1 MKEEKIGWII
11 DLKEEIRRARIL
23 KDNKRLTNLAIYYT
37 LLKIEDRLKE
47 IKNLVK
53 KLPSKVSD

>member
-53 KLPSKVSD
+53 KMPSKVSD

>member
-1 MKEEKIGWII
+1 MKEGKEKIGWII

-47 IKNLVK
+47 IKNLLK
-53 KLPSKVSD
+53 KFPYS

>member
-53 KLPSKVSD
+53 KMPSKVND